1 MRNDADVFLF
11 QKLHG
16 DAARNAERRG
26 EPSGK
31 ASAAG
36 EIDGIAVFH
45 AGGKVRVA
53 GARRI
58 AQSVIVAG
66 MGVAVA
72 DDRRDRAAACDA
84 VFHAA
89 EKERRIALA
98 PRGGKRPASRRA
110 PREEGI
116 ERIHIDGKAHGQPF
130 HNDADGLAVRS
141 AEDRDAKVFSQTA
154 HGVSSLFKALKSSPK
169 RG

>member
-1 MRNDADVFLF
+1 MAW
-11 QKLHG
+11 
-16 DAARNAERRG
+16 
-26 EPSGK
+26 
-31 ASAAG
+31 
-36 EIDGIAVFH
+36 
-45 AGGKVRVA
+45 
-53 GARRI
+53 ARRI

-72 DDRRDRAAACDA
+72 DDRRDRAAARDA

-89 EKERRIALA
+89 EKKRHIGLT
-98 PRGGKRPASRRA
+98 PRGGKCPASRRT
-110 PREEGI
+110 PREKGV
-116 ERIHIDGKAHGQPF
+116 ERVHINGKAHGQPF

-154 HGVSSLFKALKSSPK
+154 HGVSSLFKALKSSRK